1 MLPLII
7 AFNAPGR
14 VCEDDCGP
22 ALRAYYA
29 CFQIDDPVDSGLCA
43 FDRGVELRICELYRD

>member
-29 CFQIDDPVDSGLCA
+29 CFQIDDPVDRGLCA